1 MILNSLTFVKPEK
14 YVISQNSIQERQ
26 TRKIRNAGEGGGG
39 AVAILYKAVSLE
51 RAKKASIH
59 FLVRKYVTYK
69 GKRVT
74 TPLKKATEKA
84 VSSGKLP
91 RFT

>member
-1 MILNSLTFVKPEK
+1 M
-14 YVISQNSIQERQ
+14 RQ
-26 TRKIRNAGEGGGG
+26 Q
-39 AVAILYKAVSLE
+39 

-59 FLVRKYVTYK
+59 FLVLKYVKYK

-74 TPLKKATEKA
+74 TPLKKATEKE